1 MYIKDLPLY
10 RFLIGR
16 KQHRAPLKG
25 PGEKAF
31 TLEGTPEEELALK
44 TFLTSQLSDLSA
56 VRVATRY
63 VGYTVC
69 CHTVVLLSAQIAV
82 WADLK
87 TLNILVL
94 PYTQFAHLPCHHA
107 CMKDM
112 TISSCKGFVAFNAD
126 TSRAS
131 RHHTN
136 YRDFEVSPVGRVSSA
151 LVLSLCHLSS
161 GQLLCGCSRLPAHA
175 VIRVLFCHR

>member
-1 MYIKDLPLY
+1 MADKGDLLMSLAEFPKYGWLKTGSLCTHYDIINMYIKDLLLY

-63 VGYTVC
+63 VV
-69 CHTVVLLSAQIAV
+69 
-82 WADLK
+82 
-87 TLNILVL
+87 
-94 PYTQFAHLPCHHA
+94 TQ
-107 CMKDM
+107 
-112 TISSCKGFVAFNAD
+112 SSC
-126 TSRAS
+126 
-131 RHHTN
+131 
-136 YRDFEVSPVGRVSSA
+136 
-151 LVLSLCHLSS
+151 SL
-161 GQLLCGCSRLPAHA
+161 PK
-175 VIRVLFCHR
+175 